1 MKINTDCYKLSIL
14 VLILVILLDQITK
27 SFVLKEFL
35 YSEHNTIFVT
45 SFFNLVLTFNYG
57 VSFGIFP
64 AHDSLIRYWFIII
77 FTITLISVL
86 SFWWFKE
93 ENKFEKISYSMIV
106 GGGIGNIIDRV
117 TLGAVVDFLDFHIND
132 LHWAAFNVADSF
144 IVIGVFG
151 LIFKQLFF
159 SQNKKT
165 I

>member
-1 MKINTDCYKLSIL
+1 MKVNTDYYKVSIL
-14 VLILVILLDQITK
+14 VLISVVLLDQITK

-35 YSEHNTIFVT
+35 YSDHNAIFVT
-45 SFFNLVLTFNYG
+45 NFFNLVLTFNYG

-77 FTITLISVL
+77 FIITLISVI

-93 ENKFEKISYSMIV
+93 ENKFEKISYTMIV
-106 GGGIGNIIDRV
+106 GGGVGNIIDRL
-117 TLGAVVDFLDFHIND
+117 TIGSVVDFLDFHIHD
-132 LHWAAFNVADSF
+132 LHWPAFNVADSF

-159 SQNKKT
+159 DKIKK
-165 I
+165 